1 MKTTEVKKELPAK
14 QETSKVS
21 FIKFSK
27 IYNKIF
33 FLLKV
38 KDKPKITTKQAL
50 TYLYRCFRILG
61 LYRTERYKYVYI
73 VYSIF
78 VHSCV
83 TIFLP
88 ASFIASYV
96 LASNRN
102 LDYDTLFTSIQVAI
116 NVFGCS
122 LKICMLLYFI
132 PHLLTAEPVMAK
144 LDERCVAEDE
154 VELLY
159 KIKNLGLK
167 LVVNFSITFW
177 SYALSTFVVSIIA
190 GHPPYSLYLP
200 KINWRNSKWEFFLAS
215 FIEFIL
221 MDSACFQQ
229 VANDSY
235 AAVYVCIIRAH
246 VNILRLRIRK
256 LGADPE
262 KSLED
267 NEEDLKLCI
276 KDHKN
281 LIK

>member
-1 MKTTEVKKELPAK
+1 MSTSNKELVAK
-14 QETSKVS
+14 ETSKLYLVYNLRK
-21 FIKFSK
+21 ILLKFV
-27 IYNKIF
+27 IF
-33 FLLKV
+33 LKV
-38 KDKPKITTKQAL
+38 KGKPKVTTKQAL

-61 LYRTERYKYVYI
+61 LYRTENYKYVYI

-78 VHSCV
+78 IHSSV

-88 ASFIASYV
+88 ASFIASYALV
-96 LASNRN
+96 SNRN

-122 LKICMLLYFI
+122 MKICMLLYFI

-159 KIKNLGLK
+159 KIKNLGRK

-177 SYALSTFVVSIIA
+177 SYALSTFVVSIVA
-190 GHPPYSLYLP
+190 GHPPYSLFLP
-200 KINWRNSKWEFFLAS
+200 HINWRNTTWEFFLAS

-221 MDSACFQQ
+221 MDCACFQQ

-256 LGADPE
+256 LCEDTH

-267 NEEDLKLCI
+267 NEHDLKLVI
-276 KDHKN
+276 KDHTN
-281 LIK
+281 LLR